1 MFEVLVE
8 CLHDKLS
15 FLFLIDCYSEV
26 LSVTL
31 ISHLLIGSKSLDDLI
46 LIICLQKASHLD
58 WLGLLAGLFSV
69 LQIKPEPALSE
80 VLQYHHAV
88 LFRAVCYCF
97 LCCRTALPEHT
108 PSHTL
113 TFAHTRTHMLKLTH
127 AHTPLPMLTF
137 IHTHTGPHTRLHP
150 HTCSHPLIH
159 TGSKLHIQPWSHT
172 TTPWPSGFVS
182 VCFVCL
188 FVRCCFV
195 FPQS

>member
-1 MFEVLVE
+1 M
-8 CLHDKLS
+8 
-15 FLFLIDCYSEV
+15 
-26 LSVTL
+26 
-31 ISHLLIGSKSLDDLI
+31 
-46 LIICLQKASHLD
+46 
-58 WLGLLAGLFSV
+58 
-69 LQIKPEPALSE
+69 
-80 VLQYHHAV
+80 LQYHHAV

-188 FVRCCFV
+188 FDAALSFHRVKTFMPCAAHSFLLWGNGCVQAEVTAQRILKPGCFV
-195 FPQS
+195 PSPAVWSHCRSPWASISNSEDLPRVKNTVRSMLFGNVL